1 MSHWHPGRSSRGT
14 GWQEG
19 DAGERSTA
27 GWVCPR
33 WKEKQPFTI
42 KFGVKMACSPAAGRG
57 EGLEQVAGVR
67 CFPVGCFIWILTGS
81 PGQSPSLP
89 ACALLVPYRGGA
101 SQGSLG
107 LCCSSKA
114 FLKKIL
120 QIFEILKALEF
131 TGIVLY

>member
-1 MSHWHPGRSSRGT
+1 MPHWHSSRSSRGT
-14 GWQEG
+14 DWQER
-19 DAGERSTA
+19 DTGEQNTA

-42 KFGVKMACSPAAGRG
+42 KFGVKMARSPAAGRG

-81 PGQSPSLP
+81 PGWSPSLP
-89 ACALLVPYRGGA
+89 ACALLVPYRGGTF
-101 SQGSLG
+101 QGSLR
-107 LCCSSKA
+107 LCCSSKV

-120 QIFEILKALEF
+120 QIFEILEALVF